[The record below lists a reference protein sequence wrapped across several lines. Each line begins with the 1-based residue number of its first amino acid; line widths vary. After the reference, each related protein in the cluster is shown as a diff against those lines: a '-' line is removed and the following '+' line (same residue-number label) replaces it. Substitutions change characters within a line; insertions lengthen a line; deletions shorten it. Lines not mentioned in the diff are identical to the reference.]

1 MCRLLF
7 ILKKGGERDLE
18 PWKNGNDKRV
28 CDISEDHKEI
38 VIVSKGFITRITA
51 NPDGT
56 LKLENIAA

>member
-1 MCRLLF
+1 M
-7 ILKKGGERDLE
+7 E